1 MAATATGY
9 LELNIKGFEEAIS
22 TAKKMLVGLAAA
34 FGVVKI
40 SSFFKEG
47 ISDAIKFGNE
57 MYHAGQKIGQID
69 PGQLLL
75 AQKALENSGLGA
87 EEARAQIDE
96 MVTSM
101 RPFSTL
107 FKGGQQAWE
116 GALKGAAQN
125 YGAQAKVLTQSASAM
140 SKVFEQIQA
149 VSSKIGAFFLSMT
162 QQFVKPLSAVLQYLQ
177 GIDLAGVGEHF
188 GTAISNAATT
198 LVGVVKDGNLGLVI
212 GLSLKVGFMNAVEWL
227 GSAIQSLFGD
237 KGLGQALGDTLGQ
250 YLFAFKEMFLG
261 IASAIS
267 AAIILAISK
276 AMHGIAEM
284 MPEELGG
291 KMHAA
296 ATSTFLASRASD
308 KEAEGHF
315 TKSKGAFGSDND
327 LGGFMSGLI
336 TGITTE
342 TNQARKDLTAA
353 LASGKKTGDAI
364 VEAGAKAAGP
374 KFQLN
379 QQGLGHQ
386 EPYKV
391 IADSLASVGGGGGFI
406 RQSMSI
412 EAREAIKHTKALEVQ
427 IQLQKTTND
436 LLAKMGGPVM
446 KK

>member
-9 LELNIKGFEEAIS
+9 LELNIKGFEEAIN

-75 AQKALENSGLGA
+75 VQKTLENAGLGA
-87 EEARAQIDE
+87 EEARTQIDE

-107 FKGGQQAWE
+107 FKGGQQAFE
-116 GALKGAAQN
+116 GALKASAQN

-149 VSSKIGAFFLSMT
+149 VSSKVGAFFLSMT
-162 QQFVKPLSAVLQYLQ
+162 QEFVKPLSAVLQYLQ
-177 GIDLAGVGEHF
+177 GIDLAGVGESF
-188 GTAISNAATT
+188 GKSISNAAITIA
-198 LVGVVKDGNLGLVI
+198 GVFKNGDHGLVI
-212 GLSLKVGFMNAVEWL
+212 GLSIKVGFMNAVEWL
-227 GSAIQSLFGD
+227 GKAIRDLFGK
-237 KGLGQALGDTLGQ
+237 KGLGNGLSDTFTK
-250 YLFAFKEMFLG
+250 YLTAFKELFLG
-261 IASAIS
+261 IASAITQ
-267 AAIILAISK
+267 AILLAVSK
-276 AMHGIAEM
+276 AMHGIADM
-284 MPEELGG
+284 MPEELGD
-291 KMHAA
+291 KMHIA
-296 ATSTFLASRASD
+296 ATGTYLSSRESG
-308 KEAEGHF
+308 KESEGHF
-315 TKSKGAFGSDND
+315 AASKGAFGKEGF
-327 LGGFMSGLI
+327 GGFMSGLI

-342 TNQARKDLTAA
+342 TNQARKDLAKA
-353 LASGKKTGDAI
+353 LAAGKKTGDAL
-364 VEAGAKAAGP
+364 VEAGVKAAGP
-374 KFQLN
+374 KFQLM
-379 QQGLGHQ
+379 QAGLGHQ

-412 EAREAIKHTKALEVQ
+412 EAREAIKHTKALELQVG
-427 IQLQKTTND
+427 LQKTTNK
-436 LLAKMGGPVM
+436 LLGKMGGLVM

>member
-9 LELNIKGFEEAIS
+9 LELNIKGFEEAIN
-22 TAKKMLVGLAAA
+22 TAKKLLLGLGAA
-34 FGVVKI
+34 FGAVKLTQL
-40 SSFFKEG
+40 FKEG

-75 AQKALENSGLGA
+75 AQKALEDAGFGA
-87 EEARAQIDE
+87 QEARGQIDE

-116 GALKGAAQN
+116 GALKASAQN

-162 QQFVKPLSAVLQYLQ
+162 QKFVKPLAAVLTYLQ
-177 GIDLAGVGEHF
+177 SIDLAGVGERF
-188 GTAISNAATT
+188 GKTISDAAVT
-198 LVGVVKDGNLGLVI
+198 LVGVFKNGNLGLTI

-227 GSAIQSLFGD
+227 GTAIESLFGD
-237 KGLGQALGDTLGQ
+237 KGLGKSLGDTLGR
-250 YLFAFKEMFLG
+250 YLFAFKEMFVA
-261 IASAIS
+261 IADYMAGALVKAI
-267 AAIILAISK
+267 AFAFRDLK
-276 AMHGIAEM
+276 IAGVQVVGHDTLNDINM
-284 MPEELGG
+284 AGNRLQDD
-291 KMHAA
+291 
-296 ATSTFLASRASD
+296 S
-308 KEAEGHF
+308 EGRF
-315 TKSKGAFGSDND
+315 NNAKGAFGSGND

-342 TNQARKDLTAA
+342 TSQARKDLAAA

-374 KFQLN
+374 KFQLM

-391 IADSLASVGGGGGFI
+391 IADSLAKVGGGGGFI

-412 EAREAIKHTKALEVQ
+412 EAREAIKHTKALEAQ
-427 IQLQKTTND
+427 IGLQKITNQ
-436 LLAKMGGPVM
+436 LLGKMGAPVM

>member
-9 LELNIKGFEEAIS
+9 LELNIKGFEEAIN
-22 TAKKMLVGLAAA
+22 TAKKLLLGLGAA
-34 FGVVKI
+34 FGAVKMTQ
-40 SSFFKEG
+40 FFKDG
-47 ISDAIKFGNE
+47 INDAIKFGNE
-57 MYHAGQKIGQID
+57 MHHAGQRIGQID

-75 AQKALENSGLGA
+75 VQKTLENAGLGA
-87 EEARAQIDE
+87 DEARTQIDE

-107 FKGGQQAWE
+107 FKGGQQAFE
-116 GALKGAAQN
+116 GAIKAAAQN
-125 YGAQAKVLTQSASAM
+125 YGDQAKVLTRSASAM

-149 VSSKIGAFFLSMT
+149 VSSKVGAFFLSMT
-162 QQFVKPLSAVLQYLQ
+162 EQFVKPLSATLAYLQ
-177 GIDLAGVGEHF
+177 SIDLASVGERF
-188 GTAISNAATT
+188 GTAISNAAVT

-237 KGLGQALGDTLGQ
+237 KGLGKGLGDTLGQ
-250 YLFAFKEMFLG
+250 YLIAFKEMFLG
-261 IASAIS
+261 IASAITQ
-267 AAIILAISK
+267 AILVAVSK

-284 MPEELGG
+284 LPDNLGD
-291 KMHAA
+291 KMHIA
-296 ATSTFLASRASD
+296 ATSTYLASRGAG
-308 KEAEGHF
+308 KEMDSHF
-315 TKSKGAFGSDND
+315 ANSKSAFGKEGF
-327 LGGFMSGLI
+327 GGFMSGLI

-374 KFQLN
+374 KFQLM
-379 QQGLGHQ
+379 QAGLGKQ

-391 IADSLASVGGGGGFI
+391 IADSLAQVGGGGGFI
-406 RQSMSI
+406 TQSMSI
-412 EAREAIKHTKALEVQ
+412 EAREAIKHTKALEAQ
-427 IQLQKTTND
+427 IGLQKITNQ
-436 LLAKMGGPVM
+436 LLGKMGAPVM